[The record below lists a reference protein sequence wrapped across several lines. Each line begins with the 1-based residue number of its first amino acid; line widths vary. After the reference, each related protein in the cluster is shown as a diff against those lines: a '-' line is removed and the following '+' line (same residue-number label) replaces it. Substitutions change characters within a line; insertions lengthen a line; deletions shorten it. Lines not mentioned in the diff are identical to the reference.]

1 MVLNYPE
8 AVFVPIADTQVMAT
22 TNVSDLDTI
31 TRTALNPDSAIP
43 VEANLGE
50 TFSNLNT
57 MAFHAFTNDTNIDR
71 TYQWI
76 PEATGRVTK
85 FFINLA
91 TLCDVTT
98 RSGDDVTFT
107 NVQITIS
114 KVGGTDRY
122 FDQSFATGFALQD
135 AVGET
140 RMFIVSQPIIGRGF
154 PIRKG
159 NPLNIRIRTT
169 TIGDTANI
177 VFRMG
182 IVPLFPATID
192 SFSKFFSR
200 SGVLFYI
207 ERQVG
212 VFEK

>member
-8 AVFVPIADTQVMAT
+8 AVFVPIADTQAMST

-31 TRTALNPDSAIP
+31 TRTALNTDSAIP

-57 MAFHAFTNDTNIDR
+57 MAYHDYGDDTNIDR
-71 TYQWI
+71 IFQWI

-91 TLCDVTT
+91 TLCNVTT
-98 RSGDDVTFT
+98 RSSDAVNFGS
-107 NVQITIS
+107 VQVTIS
-114 KVGGTDRY
+114 KVGGNDRY
-122 FDQSFATGFALQD
+122 FDQTFATGFADQD

-140 RMFIVSQPIIGRGF
+140 RMFIISQPIIGRGF

-159 NPLNIRIRTT
+159 NPLNIHIRTVT
-169 TIGDTANI
+169 LGDTANI
-177 VFRMG
+177 VFEMG

-192 SFSKFFSR
+192 SNSKFFSR

-212 VFEK
+212 VFK